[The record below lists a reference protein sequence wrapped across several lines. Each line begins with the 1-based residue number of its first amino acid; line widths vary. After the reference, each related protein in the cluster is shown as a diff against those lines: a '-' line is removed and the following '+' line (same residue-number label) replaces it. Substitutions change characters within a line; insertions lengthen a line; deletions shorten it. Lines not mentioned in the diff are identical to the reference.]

1 VTATEQTLA
10 LFGGVAGLLLAASLL
25 GYGLQRHFGAN
36 PTIENLNSRIKA
48 WWVMV
53 GLIGL
58 AFAFGK
64 AGVII
69 LFGLVSIAALREFV
83 TLMAT
88 RRGDHIALAVAFFL
102 VLPLQYYL
110 VWIEWY
116 GLFAIFIPVYVF
128 LLLPIIAAIRA
139 DTVRFMERIAAVQ
152 WGVMI
157 CVFCVSHVPALV
169 TLDIPGQAGRGLLLI
184 AFLVIVVQMSDVLQY
199 AWGKLAGRR
208 LIAPRLSPSKT
219 VEGTL
224 GGIASATLLGAS
236 LWWITPFSFWQA
248 GAMALVITLMGFCGG
263 LVMSAIKRDRG
274 IKDWG
279 WLVAGHGGMLDRIDS
294 VIFAA
299 PVFFHLTRYGWAV

>member
-1 VTATEQTLA
+1 
-10 LFGGVAGLLLAASLL
+10 
-25 GYGLQRHFGAN
+25 
-36 PTIENLNSRIKA
+36 
-48 WWVMV
+48 
-53 GLIGL
+53 
-58 AFAFGK
+58 
-64 AGVII
+64 
-69 LFGLVSIAALREFV
+69 
-83 TLMAT
+83 
-88 RRGDHIALAVAFFL
+88 
-102 VLPLQYYL
+102 
-110 VWIEWY
+110 
-116 GLFAIFIPVYVF
+116 
-128 LLLPIIAAIRA
+128 
-139 DTVRFMERIAAVQ
+139 
-152 WGVMI
+152 VMI